1 MKHCICFFVAA
12 FVLISAMQQSVF
24 AQEKQQKEKMKQ
36 IAANETAQMQEKLF
50 LTEAQTKQVMSINL
64 QYNLAVEKLVQ
75 GGITP
80 DLPAQKQALDTQKQ
94 AELNKVLDPQQA
106 QLNQRMTKSEE
117 QAAKEFY
124 AGFVKEQLN
133 GNNGFTTAV
142 TAYAQQN
149 ILPTLTTLRTDFDSQ
164 LEEADRQNLVKYR
177 AETAKVV
184 EEILN
189 TQQQMNAEGE
199 NSTLKMKMVMMRL
212 ARSNKETAAA
222 LRQMEQKYAAQI
234 DDYMIKM
241 MPEQQRWEADLKNI
255 ADAFLTK
262 SEGQQLQKLRLQAD
276 AYGVEYLGS
285 RIGFLLFDPA
295 NTDTYLKVLNRQD
308 VSYVYPNPSNGR
320 NSVNMKIQKETQV
333 RINLISDSGAFLK
346 MVYKQT
352 HTPGSYDVAL
362 DVSDLQNGQYY
373 YAVYY
378 GTQVQTIRFVVE
390 K

>member
-1 MKHCICFFVAA
+1 
-12 FVLISAMQQSVF
+12 
-24 AQEKQQKEKMKQ
+24 
-36 IAANETAQMQEKLF
+36 
-50 LTEAQTKQVMSINL
+50 
-64 QYNLAVEKLVQ
+64 
-75 GGITP
+75 
-80 DLPAQKQALDTQKQ
+80 
-94 AELNKVLDPQQA
+94 
-106 QLNQRMTKSEE
+106 
-117 QAAKEFY
+117 
-124 AGFVKEQLN
+124 
-133 GNNGFTTAV
+133 
-142 TAYAQQN
+142 
-149 ILPTLTTLRTDFDSQ
+149 
-164 LEEADRQNLVKYR
+164 
-177 AETAKVV
+177 
-184 EEILN
+184 
-189 TQQQMNAEGE
+189 
-199 NSTLKMKMVMMRL
+199 MMRL